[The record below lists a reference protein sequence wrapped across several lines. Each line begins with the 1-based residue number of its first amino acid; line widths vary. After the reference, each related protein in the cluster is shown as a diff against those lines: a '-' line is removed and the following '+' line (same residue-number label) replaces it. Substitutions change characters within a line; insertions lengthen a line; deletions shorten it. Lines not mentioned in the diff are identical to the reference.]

1 MPHCCMYKNPGFFQ
15 TEKEDYCRKNML
27 LLISNAYLM
36 HTAMQISKLF
46 ATNLC
51 LIKFSINSLW
61 LDSLAVQWLNCTEL
75 CTCKYTEDS

>member
-1 MPHCCMYKNPGFFQ
+1 MPHCCMHKNPGFFQ
-15 TEKEDYCRKNML
+15 TEKEDYSRKKYVI
-27 LLISNAYLM
+27 ISNAYLM

-46 ATNLC
+46 TINLC